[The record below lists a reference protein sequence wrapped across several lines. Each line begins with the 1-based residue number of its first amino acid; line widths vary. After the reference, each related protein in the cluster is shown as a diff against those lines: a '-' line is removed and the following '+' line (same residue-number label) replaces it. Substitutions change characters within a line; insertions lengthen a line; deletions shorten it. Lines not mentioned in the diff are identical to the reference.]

1 MSEQQLTERAVDT
14 RERDEVVEG
23 SLPPGQRPEPG
34 RRAPRR
40 IWTGDAP
47 EAAAPPVDSEL
58 WTTQTPVITGPSP
71 ARAGHGRRAAV
82 RNVASADGRRTRRR
96 VMGVDVAR
104 GFALLGMVAVHTL
117 PVTRDAAEDP
127 SWTWTL
133 FGGHAA
139 ALFAL
144 LAGVSLAFM
153 TGGRNPR
160 RGHEAAR
167 SRVGIAVR
175 ALVLFA
181 VGLVLNLL
189 DIPAYNILI
198 YYGLMFLVAIPFTM
212 MRVRWLI
219 LSSVLFGVLAPFLMQ
234 WSLNVLPS
242 HVYGNADVV
251 DLIQS
256 PGTVLAQLFLTGTYP
271 ALPWMAFI
279 CLGMALGRM
288 PLTRDRIQI
297 LLVIVGAVVAA
308 VAEGL
313 SLVLLLRFGLRDS
326 LLDATPWMTGK
337 DVWAIQVFGPDPQLP
352 TTTLKW
358 LVVAGPHTNT
368 PLALAVSAG
377 LAMVALGAFLL
388 ACRSIGGWLSP
399 LAAMGSMTLTLY
411 ASHLVFLSLVPVT
424 QTPWF
429 WFIVQM
435 AVAALFATGWQKALG
450 AGPLERLVSRASRGA
465 AAALVREPQKA

>member
-1 MSEQQLTERAVDT
+1 MTEQQLSDYRV
-14 RERDEVVEG
+14 DEVVEG
-23 SLPPGQRPEPG
+23 ALPPGQRPEPG

-40 IWTGDAP
+40 IWTGSPAIGPDTRSQP
-47 EAAAPPVDSEL
+47 LDSEL
-58 WTTQTPVITGPSP
+58 WTAQIPVLTGPPP
-71 ARAGHGRRAAV
+71 ARTGHGRRAAAT
-82 RNVASADGRRTRRR
+82 RNVATADGRRTTRRI
-96 VMGVDVAR
+96 MGVDVAR

-117 PVTRDAAEDP
+117 PPTANEQGDP

-144 LAGVSLAFM
+144 LAGVSLAFL

-160 RGHEAAR
+160 QGRDATRA
-167 SRVGIAVR
+167 RVGIAVR
-175 ALVLFA
+175 ALILFA
-181 VGLVLNLL
+181 IGLALNLL
-189 DIPAYNILI
+189 ALPAYNILI
-198 YYGLMFLVAIPFTM
+198 YYGLMFLLAIPFTG

-219 LSSVLFGVLAPFLMQ
+219 LSSVLFAVLAPFLMQ
-234 WSLNVLPS
+234 WALGILPA
-242 HVYGNADVV
+242 HVYDNPDAV
-251 DLIQS
+251 DLALS

-271 ALPWMAFI
+271 ALPWMAFM

-297 LLVIVGAVVAA
+297 LLVITGAVVAA
-308 VAEGL
+308 VAQGL
-313 SLVLLLRFGLRDS
+313 SLLLLLRFDVRGA

-337 DVWAIQVFGPDPQLP
+337 DVWTVQVFGPDPQLP

-358 LVVAGPHTNT
+358 LVVSGPHTNT
-368 PLALAVSAG
+368 PFALAFSAG

-388 ACRSIGGWLSP
+388 ACRAVGRWLTP

-411 ASHLVFLSLVPVT
+411 ASHLVFLSIVPVG

-429 WFIVQM
+429 WYLVQI
-435 AVAALFATGWQKALG
+435 AVAALFATAWQQALG
-450 AGPLERLVSRASRGA
+450 TGPLERLVTRASRGA
-465 AAALVREPQKA
+465 GAALVKAPQHA